1 MQLQSTR
8 PSVSEY
14 SSTARELNADFDDL
28 SGNLSYWR
36 QHLNQYHH
44 PMVMLDSNFWPILLN
59 QNLKTQLLDHTP
71 TNDGKSG
78 ESAAIWQ
85 RAVHKAARLASE
97 NAGRRLP
104 LGFGDAVEVDG
115 HCFLVLGSLLRSA
128 AGRVVGA
135 IINLTQV
142 ATGHP
147 DIQPGTVQSIGG
159 SSSDEASV
167 DPAYRAWRQA
177 RIEAQRKLECLTQR
191 EAEVVGLVATGC
203 SNKKIAMQ
211 LGVTVKTIEK
221 HRAHAILKLKMDNSA
236 ELIRLAT
243 IAGENDDST
252 ENVVDSQ

>member
-1 MQLQSTR
+1 MQLQATR
-8 PSVSEY
+8 PSVTEY

-28 SGNLSYWR
+28 SGNLAYWR

-59 QNLKTQLLDHTP
+59 QNLKTQLLDQTSA
-71 TNDGKSG
+71 GEG
-78 ESAAIWQ
+78 ESSNTAAIWQ
-85 RAVHKAARLASE
+85 RAVHKAARQAAD

-104 LGFGDAVEVDG
+104 LGFGDAIEVEG
-115 HCFLVLGSLLRSA
+115 FRFLVLGSLLRSA

-142 ATGHP
+142 SQLNP
-147 DIQPGTVQSIGG
+147 NLQPGAVQSIVG
-159 SSSDEASV
+159 SPTDTGAADPEYRKWLQNRQEA
-167 DPAYRAWRQA
+167 RQ
-177 RIEAQRKLECLTQR
+177 KLECLTQR
-191 EAEVVGLVATGC
+191 ESEVVGLVAGGC
-203 SNKKIAMQ
+203 SNKKIATQ

-243 IAGENDDST
+243 VAGDSSD
-252 ENVVDSQ
+252 EDQDNRF

>member
-8 PSVSEY
+8 ASVSEF

-59 QNLKTQLLDHTP
+59 QNLKTQLLDQTAVVE
-71 TNDGKSG
+71 G
-78 ESAAIWQ
+78 ESNSTAAIWQ
-85 RAVHKAARLASE
+85 RAVHKAARLASD

-104 LGFGDAVEVDG
+104 LGFGDAIEVEG
-115 HCFLVLGSLLRSA
+115 RRFLVLGSLLRSS

-142 ATGHP
+142 SKSHP
-147 DIQPGTVQSIGG
+147 GLQPGAVQSISEGTP
-159 SSSDEASV
+159 EHV
-167 DPAYRAWRQA
+167 PTDPGYRSWVQA
-177 RIEAQRKLECLTQR
+177 REEARKKLECLTQR
-191 EAEVVGLVATGC
+191 ETEVVGLVASGC
-203 SNKKIAMQ
+203 SNKKIATQ

-221 HRAHAILKLKMDNSA
+221 HRAHAILKLKMDSSA

-243 IAGENDDST
+243 IAGDLKADDEN
-252 ENVVDSQ
+252 NQF

>member
-8 PSVSEY
+8 PTVSEY
-14 SSTARELNADFDDL
+14 SATARELNADFDDL

-59 QNLKTQLLDHTP
+59 QNLKSQLLDQTP
-71 TNDGKSG
+71 SSEGDSG
-78 ESAAIWQ
+78 NSAAIWQ
-85 RAVHKAARLASE
+85 RAVHKAARLASD

-104 LGFGDAVEVDG
+104 LGFGDAVEVEG
-115 HCFLVLGSLLRSA
+115 RCFMVLGSLLRSA

-147 DIQPGTVQSIGG
+147 DIRPGSVQSVSGG
-159 SSSDEASV
+159 SADEAAI
-167 DPAYRAWRQA
+167 DPQYRGWMQA
-177 RIEAQRKLECLTQR
+177 RSEAQRKLECLTQR
-191 EAEVVGLVATGC
+191 EAEVVGLVASGC

-243 IAGENDDST
+243 IAGENEDSA
-252 ENVVDSQ
+252 ENVGV

>member
-1 MQLQSTR
+1 MQLQSAR
-8 PSVSEY
+8 PTVSEY
-14 SSTARELNADFDDL
+14 SATARELNADFDDL

-59 QNLKTQLLDHTP
+59 QNLKTQLLDQTP
-71 TNDGKSG
+71 VTDGESG
-78 ESAAIWQ
+78 KSAAIWQ
-85 RAVHKAARLASE
+85 RAVHKAARLAAD

-104 LGFGDAVEVDG
+104 LGFGDAIEVEG
-115 HCFLVLGSLLRSA
+115 RCFLILGSLLRSA

-135 IINLTQV
+135 IINMTQV

-147 DIQPGTVQSIGG
+147 DLQPGSVQSVSGG
-159 SSSDEASV
+159 SADDAAV
-167 DPAYRAWRQA
+167 DPEYREWRQA
-177 RIEAQRKLECLTQR
+177 RNDAQKKLECLTQR
-191 EAEVVGLVATGC
+191 EAEVVGLVASGC

-243 IAGENDDST
+243 IAGNNNDST
-252 ENVVDSQ
+252 DSLGA

>member
-1 MQLQSTR
+1 MQLQTPR
-8 PSVSEY
+8 PTVNEFTPS
-14 SSTARELNADFDDL
+14 ARELNADFDDL
-28 SGNLSYWR
+28 SGNLTYWR

-59 QNLKTQLLDHTP
+59 QNLKTQLLENTTP
-71 TNDGKSG
+71 AQG
-78 ESAAIWQ
+78 EPGNSAAIWQ
-85 RAVHKAARLASE
+85 RAVHKAARLASD

-104 LGFGDAVEVDG
+104 LGFGDVIEVEERR
-115 HCFLVLGSLLRSA
+115 FLILGSLLRST

-142 ATGHP
+142 SVGNEKLEPGSMYSINVSSTEQSATDP
-147 DIQPGTVQSIGG
+147 EYQTWSKQR
-159 SSSDEASV
+159 EA
-167 DPAYRAWRQA
+167 A
-177 RIEAQRKLECLTQR
+177 RKKLECLTQR
-191 EAEVVGLVATGC
+191 ETEVVNLVATGY

-243 IAGENDDST
+243 IAGEVAEQT
-252 ENVVDSQ
+252 E